1 MRLKSREGSKCMA
14 FDFEIL
20 GKNLEDEFKD
30 LENVADEE
38 EDENLEVSEDDNEE
52 VVEDG
57 QDDDT
62 SEEDTSDEEEEED
75 DEDLGEVITED
86 DLKDLTGKQ
95 IRPRTPTKE
104 ERRNYAFEKLR
115 KENKERREKEEELD
129 RIARTYGYTDHEA
142 MIKALK
148 EDALAKEAAK
158 KGVDPELYKEVHESK
173 KELER
178 IKREREQERRAMQIN
193 AFVEKLDSF
202 ITSNNLTE
210 DDKQDLLMALEDD
223 GYTLDDIIRIKNP
236 VNLFKGYSV
245 DKIKERA
252 RQEEIARQER
262 KRKASEKK
270 FQTGNAGEDEVDLD
284 AMLRSY
290 FANKN

>member
-1 MRLKSREGSKCMA
+1 MA
-14 FDFEIL
+14 FDFETL

-30 LENVADEE
+30 LENVVDEE
-38 EDENLEVSEDDNEE
+38 EEENLEVSEDDNEE
-52 VVEDG
+52 VVEDS
-57 QDDDT
+57 QEDDT
-62 SEEDTSDEEEEED
+62 FEEDTSDEEEEED
-75 DEDLGEVITED
+75 DEDDENLGEIITED
-86 DLKDLTGKQ
+86 DLKDLTEKQ

-178 IKREREQERRAMQIN
+178 IKLEREQERRAMQIN

-210 DDKQDLLMALEDD
+210 DDKQDLLVALEDD